1 MKIPSLRKI
10 FTFRRSVIGGVIFLP
25 IFFVVAVIGIAYA
38 MNMTAGGENW
48 FGPGTII
55 VIGFGLCFIITIVAL
70 AWWLLRNVFTQIRIP
85 ASSAT
90 QPTATITSPLSPTP
104 NKSKWT
110 AWRIIKWVFILGFV
124 SGICQIIGMYMLNPR
139 ENVSI
144 SSLFAPPPQPQGRC
158 DDSFD
163 QDDLGIY
170 NFSQSPKD
178 RVVVNPG
185 STTKLCYGSLVS
197 IPEDRWK
204 TWGAQFVKPARQKER
219 CVAYFSYIYPDQ
231 HVITLGPRYEQELG
245 IGNMSGTWRIATNC
259 PIEYYR
265 W

>member
-1 MKIPSLRKI
+1 MNISKFYWWVVGVGCTV
-10 FTFRRSVIGGVIFLP
+10 FTLIAIAVHHLNSTNSDGSWLGLGTLVLLGVILSFL
-25 IFFVVAVIGIAYA
+25 
-38 MNMTAGGENW
+38 
-48 FGPGTII
+48 
-55 VIGFGLCFIITIVAL
+55 GLVAL
-70 AWWLLRNVFTQIRIP
+70 IFWLSIRNAFRKGKNTPQPI
-85 ASSAT
+85 AT
-90 QPTATITSPLSPTP
+90 TP
-104 NKSKWT
+104 KKWT
-110 AWRIIKWVFILGFV
+110 AWRLIKWVLTVGLI
-124 SGICQIIGMYMLNPR
+124 SGACSTIGTRLINP
-139 ENVSI
+139 
-144 SSLFAPPPQPQGRC
+144 PPPQPQGRC

-204 TWGAQFVKPARQKER
+204 TWGAQFVKPAGQKER

-245 IGNMSGTWRIATNC
+245 IGNVSGTWRVATNC

>member
-1 MKIPSLRKI
+1 MPENITVKPKQSWNSGCI
-10 FTFRRSVIGGVIFLP
+10 FIVCYLIVGIICVWVLIEMFSPVKDPQPHSFRSTFFPFS
-25 IFFVVAVIGIAYA
+25 
-38 MNMTAGGENW
+38 
-48 FGPGTII
+48 
-55 VIGFGLCFIITIVAL
+55 
-70 AWWLLRNVFTQIRIP
+70 IP
-85 ASSAT
+85 A
-90 QPTATITSPLSPTP
+90 
-104 NKSKWT
+104 
-110 AWRIIKWVFILGFV
+110 
-124 SGICQIIGMYMLNPR
+124 
-139 ENVSI
+139 
-144 SSLFAPPPQPQGRC
+144 PQPQGRC

-170 NFSQSPKD
+170 NFGQSPKD

-185 STTKLCYGSLVS
+185 SKTKLCYGSLVS

-204 TWGAQFVKPARQKER
+204 TWGAQFVKPAGQKER

-245 IGNMSGTWRIATNC
+245 IGNMSGAWRVATNC